1 MATFHDLLTLSD
13 STATELTP
21 GARHSGLDLTIQ
33 NVDDTAIVY
42 IGGEGVTASDY
53 GFKLTPGAGFS
64 IELNPN
70 DRLYAISDTNGTNAA
85 LLRALL
91 EDL

>member
-1 MATFHDLLTLSD
+1 MATYHELVTLSN

-21 GARHSGLDLTIQ
+21 GARHSGLDLTVQ
-33 NVDDTAIVY
+33 NVDDTAILY
-42 IGGEGVTASDY
+42 IGGEGVTASSY

-70 DRLYAISDTNGTNAA
+70 DRLYVISDTDASEAA

-91 EDL
+91 EDI

>member
-1 MATFHDLLTLSD
+1 MATYHELVALSN

-21 GARHSGLDLTIQ
+21 GARHSGLDLTVQ
-33 NVDDTAIVY
+33 NVDETAVVY
-42 IGGEGVTASDY
+42 IGGEGVTASNY
-53 GFKLTPGAGFS
+53 GFKLTSGAGFS

-70 DRLYAISDTNGTNAA
+70 DRLYAISDTNESEVA

-91 EDL
+91 EDI

>member
-1 MATFHDLLTLSD
+1 MATYHELLTLSN
-13 STATELTP
+13 TTETELTP

-33 NVDDTAIVY
+33 NVHATAVVY
-42 IGGEGVTASDY
+42 VGGTGVTSSDY
-53 GFKLTPGAGFS
+53 GFKLEAGDAFS

-70 DRLYAISDTNGTNAA
+70 DRLYAISDTNESSLA
-85 LLRALL
+85 LLRVLL

>member
-1 MATFHDLLTLSD
+1 MATFHDLVTLSN
-13 STATELTP
+13 TTETELTP

-33 NVDDTAIVY
+33 NVHATAVVY
-42 IGGEGVTASDY
+42 IGAVGVTASDY
-53 GFKLTPGAGFS
+53 GFKLTPGTGFS

-70 DRLYAISDTNGTNAA
+70 DRLYAISDTNGSTAA

-91 EDL
+91 EDI

>member
-1 MATFHDLLTLSD
+1 MATYHELVTLSD

-21 GARHSGLDLTIQ
+21 GARHSGLDLTVQ
-33 NVDDTAIVY
+33 NVDDTAIIY
-42 IGGEGVTASDY
+42 IGGEGVTTSSY

-70 DRLYAISDTNGTNAA
+70 DRLYVISDTDSSEAA